1 MRAVFYYDGKWYDQE
16 PKMIGPMT
24 PGFWFGSAVF
34 DGSRAFGGLA
44 PDLDLHCARIIQS
57 AKKLNMN
64 PPVTAEEVI
73 ALCVEGIRKLPRE
86 GVYYVRPMMF
96 PTRGAMVHDPDSTG
110 FLIAVHE
117 RPFPD
122 APGFSACKSDFRRP
136 DPDMAPNDAKASCLY
151 PNSGRALVDAAR
163 RGFAN
168 AIVTDSHGNVAEFA
182 NSNLWIAK
190 DGVVK
195 TPAINGTFLNG
206 ITRQRVMALLRGA
219 GFTVEE
225 TTLVHDDVL
234 GADEVF
240 SSGNMAKVFPCIR
253 VDDREFQPGPVY
265 LKARELYFEY
275 AKEHSVF

>member
-1 MRAVFYYDGKWYDQE
+1 MRAVFYYEGKWYDEE
-16 PKMIGPMT
+16 PRIIGPMS

-44 PDLDLHCARIIQS
+44 PDLDRHCARVIES

-64 PPVTAEEVI
+64 PPVTAEEVT
-73 ALCVEGIRKLPRE
+73 ALCIEGIRKLPRD

-96 PTRGAMVHDPDSTG
+96 PMRGAMVHDPDSTG

-122 APGFSACKSDFRRP
+122 TPGFSACRSSFRRP
-136 DPDMAPNDAKASCLY
+136 DPDMAPTDAKASCLY

-163 RGFAN
+163 RGFDN
-168 AIVTDSHGNVAEFA
+168 AIMCDSHGHVAEFA

-190 DGVVK
+190 DGVAR

-206 ITRQRVMALLRGA
+206 ITRQRVIALLREDGIA
-219 GFTVEE
+219 VEE
-225 TTLVHDDVL
+225 ATLSYDDIL
-234 GADEVF
+234 SADEVF
-240 SSGNMAKVFPCIR
+240 NTGNMAKVMPCLR
-253 VDDREFQPGPVY
+253 VDDRELQPGPIFTR
-265 LKARELYFEY
+265 ARELYFEY